1 MHKICTIGGGSG
13 MPVVNQALV
22 EAGIGYV
29 YSIVTTFDSGG
40 DTGRLRTD
48 ERGNL
53 LAFSDYWRALL
64 SLWRDGEQKKE
75 WEDMLRF
82 KDSRGRN
89 FGNSFFVA
97 LREKVGNINKVGK
110 AFAQMVKA
118 DMVGTV
124 IPVCLSPADIC
135 FETVSGAKYKG
146 EHRLDELRMSQDM
159 VKTIWLEPEVT
170 TNPKALRALVEADL
184 IVVSPGS
191 MYGSILVNFLTKGF
205 PTAFLE
211 SKAKKILM
219 TNIMSTR
226 NENHGFDQ
234 VKYVDIFEKYL
245 GKKNIFDLV
254 LMPDL
259 VKLDKNKLKMVHKN
273 YELEYSYPVKMKK
286 GIKDCCQLADIA
298 VIDEKNLR
306 LRHGVE
312 KLAKW
317 FAENIVLI

>member
-1 MHKICTIGGGSG
+1 

-22 EAGIGYV
+22 KTGVGYV
-29 YSIVTTFDSGG
+29 SSIVTTFDSGG

-53 LAFSDYWRALL
+53 LAFSDYWRALI
-64 SLWRDGEQKKE
+64 SLWIDGEQKKT
-75 WEDMLRF
+75 WEEMLKFR
-82 KDSRGRN
+82 DSRGRN

-97 LREKVGNINKVGK
+97 LREKVGDVDKVAL
-110 AFAQMVKA
+110 AFADLVEANM
-118 DMVGTV
+118 GGEV
-124 IPVCLSPADIC
+124 IPVSLYPSDIC
-135 FETVSGAKYKG
+135 FETISGARYKG

-159 VKTIWLEPEVT
+159 IKKIWLDPEVE
-170 TNPKALRALVEADL
+170 TNQRAIKALKDADL
-184 IVVSPGS
+184 IIICPGS

-205 PTAFLE
+205 AKAFFE

-259 VKLDKNKLKMVHKN
+259 GKLDKNKLKMVYKN
-273 YELEYSYPVKMKK
+273 YELEYSYPINMKK
-286 GIKDCCQLADIA
+286 GIKYYCQLADIA

-312 KLAKW
+312 KLARW
-317 FAENIVLI
+317 FTKNISLI

>member
-1 MHKICTIGGGSG
+1 MQKICTIGGGSG

-22 EAGIGYV
+22 EAGIGRV

-53 LAFSDYWRALL
+53 LAFSDYWRALM
-64 SLWRDGEQKKE
+64 SLWKDGEQKQK
-75 WEDMLRF
+75 WEQMLKFR
-82 KDSRGRN
+82 DSRGRN

-97 LREKVGNINKVGK
+97 LREKVGDINKVAS
-110 AFAQMVKA
+110 AFV
-118 DMVGTV
+118 DMVGANVGGEV
-124 IPVCLSPADIC
+124 IPVCLSPSDIC
-135 FETVSGAKYKG
+135 FETISGAVYKG

-159 VKTIWLEPEVT
+159 VKNIWLEPEVEA
-170 TNPKALRALVEADL
+170 NAKALKVLEESDL
-184 IVVSPGS
+184 IIICPGS
-191 MYGSILVNFLTKGF
+191 MHGSILVNFLTKGF
-205 PTAFLE
+205 AMAFCK

-234 VKYVDIFEKYL
+234 DKYTKIFEKYL

-259 VKLDKNKLKMVHKN
+259 GKLDKNKLKMVYKN
-273 YELEYSYPVKMKK
+273 YELEYSYPIKMKK
-286 GIKDCCQLADIA
+286 GTKTCCQLADMA

-317 FAENIVLI
+317 FKLG